1 MNKATKISL
10 KSLLV
15 ITEIF
20 VISFIVLTIV
30 FFLMSLMP
38 GSNSLTSGL
47 DPEHKAIIE
56 HKYGYDKSVGFR
68 FLLYIKNIFHGDFGI
83 STSILPN
90 NEISVFI
97 WKRIGTSMSIG
108 IVALI
113 LSYAIGFPLGLYVG
127 QRQGKPIDTAASIF
141 TAIFISIPSIVFSLV
156 LLIIG
161 RAIGMPYIF
170 DKSNLATYTLPL
182 LAIVI
187 TGIAGVMKFTRLQVV
202 NEMNTQYARL
212 AKVKGVSRRRFIWMH
227 AIKPASFLVVSN
239 LPSAFLGTIFGSM
252 FIEVIFQIPGTGAML
267 FTAISAKDINVI
279 MFVVI
284 MLTFITVVSFRL
296 RDVIYVMLDPRMRGA

>member
-170 DKSNLATYTLPL
+170 DKGNLATYTLPL

>member
-10 KSLLV
+10 KSFLV
-15 ITEIF
+15 IAEIF
-20 VISFIVLTIV
+20 LISFIVLTIV
-30 FFLMSLMP
+30 FFLMSIMP
-38 GSNSLTSGL
+38 GSNSITSGL

-68 FLLYIKNIFHGDFGI
+68 YLLYIKNIFHGDFGI

-108 IVALI
+108 IVSLVI
-113 LSYAIGFPLGLYVG
+113 SYAIGFPLGLYVG
-127 QRQGKPIDTAASIF
+127 QRQGKPVDTVASIF

-161 RAIGMPYIF
+161 RSIGIPYIF
-170 DKSNLATYTLPL
+170 DKSNLSTYTLPL

-187 TGIAGVMKFTRLQVV
+187 TGTAAVMKFTRLQVV
-202 NEMNTQYARL
+202 NEMNTQYAKL
-212 AKVKGVSRRRFIWMH
+212 AKVKGVSRRRFIWVH
-227 AIKPASFLVVSN
+227 AIKPASFLVVSG

-284 MLTFITVVSFRL
+284 LLTFITVVSFRL